1 MKSMTTIYLIRHS
14 EPLKVNYEYSNDNEL
29 INIENINIEY

>member
-1 MKSMTTIYLIRHS
+1 MTTIYLIRHS
-14 EPLKVNYEYSNDNEL
+14 EALKVNYECSNDNEL